1 MNSITDLVSSA
12 AITTT
17 VAGNIGVDPFL
28 TMFLVGLIEQLS
40 SDSKHI
46 IPDDLKSFVSNYE
59 ALAFWGIM
67 SILEVVAKCVPVID
81 EIVDSVE
88 VFIVPVLSILGTFS
102 TFGLYDI
109 DESSSSSKNSRGL
122 EEDEGDNDSSS
133 GSGIAQS
140 AVRVVQIMMV
150 AIGVGL
156 ALSIH
161 LFKMLVRVLGEGWL
175 TQILTVCEVIFCVTS
190 ISIAMFVQGFAIFMA
205 CVFIAVSVHSGRKK
219 WKEYQE
225 KQKEKADKNLTSG
238 RGSKKTQLL
247 PTLVPSR
254 G

>member
-1 MNSITDLVSSA
+1 MNSVTDLVSSA

-28 TMFLVGLIEQLS
+28 TMFLVGLIERLS

-46 IPDDLKSFVSNYE
+46 IPDDLQAFVSNYE

-67 SILEVVAKCVPVID
+67 TILELVAKCVPVID

-88 VFIVPVLSILGTFS
+88 IFIVPILSILGTFS

-109 DESSSSSKNSRGL
+109 GESNSKNSRAL
-122 EEDEGDNDSSS
+122 QDEDESSS

-140 AVRVVQIMMV
+140 AVLVVQIIMV
-150 AIGVGL
+150 TFGVGL

-161 LFKMLVRVLGEGWL
+161 LFKMLIRVLGEGWL
-175 TQILTVCEVIFCVTS
+175 TQILTVCEVIFCVTTV
-190 ISIAMFVQGFAIFMA
+190 SIAMFVQGFAIFMA
-205 CVFIAVSVHSGRKK
+205 CVFSVVAIHSGRKK
-219 WKEYQE
+219 WKEFQE
-225 KQKEKADKNLTSG
+225 KRKENKNKNATSG
-238 RGSKKTQLL
+238 RESKKTQLL